1 VSLFAHPPR
10 RACAVRSVR
19 SPQAHGLALRRRVVA
34 VGGGA
39 AAHGA
44 AAAAHVAAAAAA
56 AAAAHA
62 ARRAAAA
69 HAARGAAGGRRARR
83 HHRGGGH
90 IATAAAAAR
99 RAAAA
104 RAARAAAGGR
114 YVYITR
120 DGRTRIK
127 AITLLLFE
135 DQPSFACV
143 LRWYKEAFGS
153 HPLTLIT
160 DGDYALHLAI
170 TEVIGPYFA
179 AWCHILCVWHVAQ
192 LVAKHV
198 KHLFGAAV
206 AGRRGGPSSDARWN
220 RYISKRCLALPL
232 PSTRACI

>member
-1 VSLFAHPPR
+1 MCAMICFPEAIEDHAVDSATCDVYDSTFNTNR
-10 RACAVRSVR
+10 RNYKLGV
-19 SPQAHGLALRRRVVA
+19 
-34 VGGGA
+34 
-39 AAHGA
+39 
-44 AAAAHVAAAAAA
+44 
-56 AAAAHA
+56 
-62 ARRAAAA
+62 
-69 HAARGAAGGRRARR
+69 
-83 HHRGGGH
+83 
-90 IATAAAAAR
+90 
-99 RAAAA
+99 
-104 RAARAAAGGR
+104 